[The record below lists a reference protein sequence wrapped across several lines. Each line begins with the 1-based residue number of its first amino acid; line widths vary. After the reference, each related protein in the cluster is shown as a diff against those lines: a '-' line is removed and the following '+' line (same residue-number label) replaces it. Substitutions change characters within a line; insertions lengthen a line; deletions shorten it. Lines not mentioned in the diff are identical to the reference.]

1 MGLMVDT
8 PVPPSVDRPTHDAS
22 SPSVSTISVV
32 PAGSVGTGVE
42 ASPDSV
48 TITAGTN
55 LGGSSAD
62 AGATRPSHG
71 AKYTAGWR

>member
-1 MGLMVDT
+1 MGLMVGT
-8 PVPPSVDRPTHDAS
+8 PVPPPSIVRPTMPS
-22 SPSVSTISVV
+22 SSVSTISVV

-42 ASPDSV
+42 ASSDSV

-71 AKYTAGWR
+71 AR